1 MCPLKSPRWP
11 TRHHFHVHRK
21 VTEVC
26 TETHDRPGESL
37 SHPESTLSR
46 ASQPWDTF
54 VRSPQRPGDRASSLS
69 PGSRGGCIYVCV
81 SPFGICFVL
90 FCLVLFFWGNKGPFC
105 GPSGRPASR
114 WESGWGREG
123 NVASRWN
130 AALLCTCLL
139 QLKVSRCLEVP
150 QLEACSQDR
159 HERLAASTPG
169 ELGLRPCHR
178 IGPQHPPRTKTVL
191 NIQDVKRYLEN

>member
-1 MCPLKSPRWP
+1 M
-11 TRHHFHVHRK
+11 
-21 VTEVC
+21 
-26 TETHDRPGESL
+26 
-37 SHPESTLSR
+37 
-46 ASQPWDTF
+46 
-54 VRSPQRPGDRASSLS
+54 
-69 PGSRGGCIYVCV
+69 
-81 SPFGICFVL
+81 
-90 FCLVLFFWGNKGPFC
+90 
-105 GPSGRPASR
+105 
-114 WESGWGREG
+114 
-123 NVASRWN
+123 ASRWN

-191 NIQDVKRYLEN
+191 NIQDVKQYLEN